1 SHPAGDLPDLVLG
14 ELRFETLDVT
24 NEFRKG
30 DLPLIPP
37 ALDMDHR
44 HVGNHTIHLARF
56 GVEQPLDPTCGALG
70 DEDHAGPADDPEHHV
85 PRARIHTY
93 RFAFDRPAAADGSQ
107 RCRHRSGLPL
117 DPGVGEAF
125 GAPPE
130 EPRGDR
136 EGEHQPGDPAED
148 RMAGPKTDTDTEAD
162 GAHDDR
168 KNDPNRARFLP
179 LDIDEDVP
187 HLVIPPAL
195 LDFRG
200 LLFSRFLSSHDVPIL
215 PGISSP
221 TGTA

>member
-1 SHPAGDLPDLVLG
+1 PRAY
-14 ELRFETLDVT
+14 
-24 NEFRKG
+24 
-30 DLPLIPP
+30 
-37 ALDMDHR
+37 
-44 HVGNHTIHLARF
+44 
-56 GVEQPLDPTCGALG
+56 
-70 DEDHAGPADDPEHHV
+70 HAGAPDGPGHQG
-85 PRARIHTY
+85 PRRRSHTY
-93 RFAFDRPAAADGSQ
+93 RFAFDRPAAADRPQ
-107 RCRHRSGLPL
+107 RCRRRPGRPL

-136 EGEHQPGDPAED
+136 EREYQPGDPAED
-148 RMAGPKTDTDTEAD
+148 RVAGPKTDTDTQAD

-200 LLFSRFLSSHDVPIL
+200 LL
-215 PGISSP
+215 
-221 TGTA
+221 